1 LVSTELVVIAVV
13 TARSDRHTQDVFRSL
28 VNGERQLVESLTGR
42 SLSLP
47 PNRLLI
53 DKGEVG
59 VVLYRI
65 ASGWA
70 YRYRNSG
77 DGYRQILDFLMP
89 GEIVGLQAALL
100 GVLDHSVR
108 SLTPLHVSTLDA
120 RILGEAFRSEPNLAM
135 RLTRHAAAEASRVDE
150 LLTVIGCSDAVG
162 RIAFL
167 MLSLYHRQAA
177 RAAIDPLA
185 CPFPLRRQ
193 HLADALGL
201 TGAHI
206 NRTLNRLREEG
217 IALLENQLL
226 SIRDLPRLTELA
238 ASPSR

>member
-1 LVSTELVVIAVV
+1 LVVIAVV
-13 TARSDRHTQDVFRSL
+13 TARSDRHTQDVFRL
-28 VNGERQLVESLTGR
+28 LANGEQQLVESLTGR

-47 PNRLLI
+47 PNRLLV

-70 YRYRNSG
+70 YRFRIGG
-77 DGYRQILDFLMP
+77 DGCRQILDFLMP

-108 SLTPLHVSTLDA
+108 SLTALQVSTLDA
-120 RILGEAFRSEPNLAM
+120 RIVGEAFRSEPNLAM
-135 RLTRHAAAEASRVDE
+135 RLCRHAAAEASRVDE

-177 RAAIDPLA
+177 RAEIDPLA

-217 IALLENQLL
+217 VALLDNQLL

-238 ASPSR
+238 TSASR

>member
-1 LVSTELVVIAVV
+1 VVVAVV

-28 VNGERQLVESLTGR
+28 ANGEKQLVESLTGR

-47 PNRLLI
+47 PNRLLV

-70 YRYRNSG
+70 YRFRTGG
-77 DGYRQILDFLMP
+77 DGCRQILDFLMP
-89 GEIVGLQAALL
+89 SEIVGLQAALL

-108 SLTPLHVSTLDA
+108 SLTALQVSTLDA
-120 RILGEAFRSEPNLAM
+120 RVVGESFRSEPNLAM
-135 RLTRHAAAEASRVDE
+135 RLARHAAAEASRVDE
-150 LLTVIGCSDAVG
+150 MLTVIGCSDAVG

-167 MLSLYHRQAA
+167 MLNLYQRQAV
-177 RAAIDPLA
+177 RAETDPLA

-206 NRTLNRLREEG
+206 NRTLNRLREDG
-217 IALLENQLL
+217 VALLDNQLL

-238 ASPSR
+238 ASASR